1 MSLWL
6 YEHTTPAP
14 KTPATGE
21 WIGHLFSC
29 KKFTPIKVQVDF
41 FIFEMW
47 NDAFYINP
55 PHNDFQCVSAA
66 VLNAV
71 QYIKTSVDQNQC

>member
-1 MSLWL
+1 
-6 YEHTTPAP
+6 
-14 KTPATGE
+14 
-21 WIGHLFSC
+21 
-29 KKFTPIKVQVDF
+29 
-41 FIFEMW
+41 MW

-71 QYIKTSVDQNQC
+71 QYIKTSVDHNSNKSVEKTNSNYSTESLTESIRAVTELASDSL